1 MTMGLQWQPNVGRF
15 DQILRIGIG
24 LLLIWIGFVDETLI
38 ADRTIA
44 SLVGIFGVLNLVAA
58 LVRVCPVYTIAG
70 INTDK
75 QDD

>member
-1 MTMGLQWQPNVGRF
+1 MGMRWQPNVGRF

-24 LLLIWIGFVDETLI
+24 LVLMWVGFIDESLIGDRLVATLI
-38 ADRTIA
+38 
-44 SLVGIFGVLNLVAA
+44 GIFGLLNLIAA
-58 LVRVCPVYTIAG
+58 IVRVCPVYTVAG